1 MLNSVAYFALI
12 SLITFGS
19 LSFAESGNPNAVS
32 AIGLAGMGLGLL
44 LFGLWEYWK
53 RRAADQIVKRRLEA
67 ISTRAR

>member
-12 SLITFGS
+12 SLITFGG
-19 LSFAESGNPNAVS
+19 LSFAESGDPNTVS

-44 LFGLWEYWK
+44 LFGLLGYWK

>member
-19 LSFAESGNPNAVS
+19 LSFAESGDRNAVG

-44 LFGLWEYWK
+44 LFGLLGYWK